1 MLNVSS
7 LKILL
12 EREEQ
17 HKQEL
22 VVLVETSA
30 RVAKHLVR
38 QELDHVV
45 QSLRGERRL
54 LRSAQRPCVGC
65 ALGRQSKHSDVT
77 NVPLLISTHR
87 RPWSAEPT

>member
-54 LRSAQRPCVGC
+54 LRSAQRPCRLRFGATVK
-65 ALGRQSKHSDVT
+65 ALRRDECSVT
-77 NVPLLISTHR
+77 D
-87 RPWSAEPT
+87 